1 MDKPMECRDAL
12 NIAKESYTDY
22 SLYVA
27 SGRAYPNLIDGL
39 KSSYRRAIYGMYLNN
54 THKTVKMIDLA
65 AGALPYHP
73 HPSSIAGVIVQLGE
87 DGNKLKLMETQGNW
101 GDSTKGIKASADRY
115 IGGYLSPLAE
125 ALLCD
130 GIEYCE
136 FVKGEIEKD
145 EPKAL
150 PTLLPICFINGLKGI
165 PSGLPTLNIPTME
178 IDSLIDYYLD
188 ILKHKD
194 LKYISKKLPK
204 PSYNCDIISGED
216 TWRQVLTSGKG
227 TIKLAPKMN
236 LKDNTII
243 IEELPDSKSAESVYK
258 IIEKDILGDK
268 VDFRDESTSVTR
280 IIIEK
285 VPYKQVNMEELYC
298 RLYNKLQVNE
308 SCNLA
313 FYEKDKIYVPCSFDK
328 VVKANLQYLINT
340 HQNRIK
346 HQLVD
351 LKLKLRVLEIIE
363 ALKTNT
369 DIKKLVDMTTE
380 EAIDFLAKKYK
391 TEKEVASKVLQKSI
405 SYLTKAH
412 LDEIEDLKNK
422 IIELEND
429 KSDIFE
435 FLIKK
440 YKNIKK
446 EIKKQL
452 ERQEAEKEA

>member
-1 MDKPMECRDAL
+1 ML
-12 NIAKESYTDY
+12 STTY
-22 SLYVA
+22 SV
-27 SGRAYPNLIDGL
+27 
-39 KSSYRRAIYGMYLNN
+39 
-54 THKTVKMIDLA
+54 
-65 AGALPYHP
+65 
-73 HPSSIAGVIVQLGE
+73 
-87 DGNKLKLMETQGNW
+87 
-101 GDSTKGIKASADRY
+101 
-115 IGGYLSPLAE
+115 
-125 ALLCD
+125 
-130 GIEYCE
+130 
-136 FVKGEIEKD
+136 EI
-145 EPKAL
+145 
-150 PTLLPICFINGLKGI
+150 
-165 PSGLPTLNIPTME
+165 
-178 IDSLIDYYLD
+178 
-188 ILKHKD
+188 
-194 LKYISKKLPK
+194 
-204 PSYNCDIISGED
+204 
-216 TWRQVLTSGKG
+216 
-227 TIKLAPKMN
+227 
-236 LKDNTII
+236 
-243 IEELPDSKSAESVYK
+243 
-258 IIEKDILGDK
+258 KDILGDK

-380 EAIDFLAKKYK
+380 EAIAFLAKKYK

-422 IIELEND
+422 IIELEKD

-446 EIKKQL
+446 EIKRQL